1 MEVIPTSGLFVGL
14 FVGFR
19 ITFKETP
26 TALNQNLN
34 SVLRSLVWEQR
45 PRSSHILGGRKGQF
59 IEFFCFGLKAEISP
73 FPSRSQI
80 LIYKTM
86 LLVYVLRY
94 DNKLTGALVRVSI
107 PAQTS

>member
-34 SVLRSLVWEQR
+34 SVLRSLVWKQR
-45 PRSSHILGGRKGQF
+45 PRSSHILGGGRGNSLNF
-59 IEFFCFGLKAEISP
+59 S
-73 FPSRSQI
+73 
-80 LIYKTM
+80 
-86 LLVYVLRY
+86 VL
-94 DNKLTGALVRVSI
+94 D
-107 PAQTS
+107 